1 MGENIQPPASPGG
14 RPEGLSDLL
23 RELVAEDP
31 ALAQRFADVG
41 IEAAEV
47 DDIRQLDALEVQAKD
62 DLVAARL
69 GDRGSWTPQRI
80 FQSPGPIYEAQP
92 AGEDPWRWAQALR
105 SAGLRQGDRVIN
117 CFGYH
122 LSPAGAMFD
131 SAVIA
136 AGATVL
142 PAGIGSQQ
150 LQVQAIRD
158 LDVRGYVGLPSY
170 LKALI
175 DVAAEAGETPAEFPV
190 RYALV
195 TAEPLPAD
203 LREVLQEWVPTVRMA
218 YGSAEAGLI
227 AYEDGSEQGMLE
239 GDEIDVQVCDIS
251 TGAPLVSGEGEVV
264 VTLARRAA
272 PLLRFGTGDLSAWVT
287 DEHGSVVTDSY
298 GRRRLVGILG
308 RSGEATKVRGMF
320 LHPRQAANALEGV
333 EGLLGFRFV
342 ITREDH
348 RDDVRCEYVSAPG
361 VELDEV
367 LSERIRAALRFSADV
382 RQVTELPRD
391 SPVLVDERSW
401 EQ

>member
-1 MGENIQPPASPGG
+1 MGNDVDASGAAGG
-14 RPEGLSDLL
+14 GLADLL
-23 RELVAEDP
+23 SGLVADDRS
-31 ALAQRFADVG
+31 LAARFAGAGLDAGHVSDV
-41 IEAAEV
+41 
-47 DDIRQLDALEVQAKD
+47 RQLDALPIQPKD
-62 DLVAARL
+62 ELVAARVAQ
-69 GDRGSWTPQRI
+69 GRNWTPQRI

-92 AGEDPWRWAQALR
+92 PGEDPWRWGEALR
-105 SAGLRQGDRVIN
+105 SAGLQPGDRVIN

-131 SAVIA
+131 AAVIA

-150 LQVQAIRD
+150 LQVQAITD

-175 DVAAEAGETPAEFPV
+175 DIAAEAGVAPADFPV

-195 TAEPLPAD
+195 TAEPLPED
-203 LREVLQEWVPTVRMA
+203 LRRILQEWVPTVRMA

-227 AYEDGSEQGMLE
+227 AYEDGSGPGMVE
-239 GDEIDVQVCDIS
+239 GAEIDVQVCNLS
-251 TGAPLVSGEGEVV
+251 SGAPLETGEGEVV
-264 VTLARRAA
+264 VTLARRQA

-287 DEHGSVVTDSY
+287 DEGGGPVFDSQ

-320 LHPRQAANALEGV
+320 LHPRQAAAALEGV
-333 EGLLGFRFV
+333 PGLLGFRFV
-342 ITREDH
+342 ITRKDH
-348 RDDVRCEYVSAPG
+348 RDDVRCEYLSAPDA
-361 VELDEV
+361 ELDQV
-367 LSERIRAALRFSADV
+367 LSERIRAALRFSAEV
-382 RQVTELPRD
+382 RQVAELPPD